1 MLKCEMKLE
10 AMQRHMAKMEAAACR
25 LKQPQ
30 AEITAAVAVAA
41 VTVSCKVGMTCKT
54 FVSCSKR
61 NPSERNNVFVVCF
74 DGHPRGERA
83 VQKSASPLFGHLPD
97 HS

>member
-1 MLKCEMKLE
+1 MLK
-10 AMQRHMAKMEAAACR
+10 AMQRRMVLMEATVRR

-30 AEITAAVAVAA
+30 AEISAAVAATG
-41 VTVSCKVGMTCKT
+41 VTVSCQVGMTCKT

-74 DGHPRGERA
+74 VGHPRGERA